1 MGVLEV
7 GQESSSV
14 CVCVCVCARVH
25 MHLHPQ
31 VTLLGDQLALGLM
44 ILLCWAPIAQLSLIH
59 GARGPASVAPEH
71 EVLSLSIPPSN

>member
-1 MGVLEV
+1 M
-7 GQESSSV
+7 
-14 CVCVCVCARVH
+14 CVCVCVH

-31 VTLLGDQLALGLM
+31 VTLLGDQLVPGMMVCLM
-44 ILLCWAPIAQLSLIH
+44 ILPCRAPIAQLSLIH